1 MRGSLR
7 IVGIG
12 RALGTDTE
20 LRRLAVSDGGDK
32 SKLKKDSDGDG
43 IADEDE
49 IDLRTVYI
57 NDAERNAPF
66 KFG

>member
-1 MRGSLR
+1 M
-7 IVGIG
+7 
-12 RALGTDTE
+12 
-20 LRRLAVSDGGDK
+20 AVSDGGDK
-32 SKLKKDSDGDG
+32 SKPKKDSDGDG

-57 NDAERNAPF
+57 NDAERNAAF

>member
-1 MRGSLR
+1 LQGA
-7 IVGIG
+7 GTGTEG
-12 RALGTDTE
+12 RVD
-20 LRRLAVSDGGDK
+20 LAVSDGGDK
-32 SKLKKDSDGDG
+32 SKPKKDSDGDG

-57 NDAERNAPF
+57 NDTERNAAF